1 MGRAHDLA
9 VIWQLQH
16 DAGAICEVDCCC
28 ECHEVE
34 APACK
39 ECCTYVE
46 DEIVSR
52 DLGGDDGS

>member
-1 MGRAHDLA
+1 MGRSQYLTAIWLA
-9 VIWQLQH
+9 QH

-34 APACK
+34 DPPCV

-46 DEIVSR
+46 DEVA
-52 DLGGDDGS
+52 DGS